1 MRGRPFGWSRQARDG
16 LTQAGTGYQQIV
28 STDGLASIWLDPPP
42 PIETDPIDSD
52 AHYDVAV
59 VGAGLT
65 GLVTAL
71 QLAQAGRRVAVLE
84 ARSVGAVT
92 TGHSTAKVTLLQGT
106 RLSTVVANHT
116 EQVAG
121 AYVEGNREAQA
132 WLTAYAA
139 AHGVQMQH
147 RDAYTY
153 ASTQSGASAV
163 RREFDIARRVGLP
176 VEMTDAV
183 ELPYPTYAAVCLPD
197 QVQIDPVEVL
207 AALARD
213 LRAAGGVL
221 SETVRVTRVV
231 RDESCHLITS
241 AGSVTADNV
250 VLATG
255 IPFLDRGLYFAKVT
269 AQRSYAMAFRGATQI
284 PQGMYISA
292 DSPTRSLRTA
302 LHNGAEVLLVGG
314 NGHPAGRHSKNP
326 SELIADLTEWTRRW
340 FEGAERTH
348 VWSAQDYEAHGG
360 VPFVGKLPRGGG
372 QVYLATGY
380 SKWGMTNAVAAALR
394 IRGEIVDDEPAWA
407 RTLGTR
413 VSKPASAIRYFR
425 ANAAMGFAAAQGWL
439 SAELHPLKDEDRT
452 PAEGTGVVGAERG
465 EPVAISTVDGR
476 TCSLSAICTHLGG
489 IVRFNDLEKSWD
501 CPLHGSRFA
510 ADGTLLE
517 GPATSNL
524 KQRSA

>member
-1 MRGRPFGWSRQARDG
+1 
-16 LTQAGTGYQQIV
+16 V
-28 STDGLASIWLDPPP
+28 CTDGLASVWFDPPP
-42 PIETDPIDSD
+42 TIETDQIDSNV
-52 AHYDVAV
+52 HYDVAV

-71 QLAQAGRRVAVLE
+71 LLAQAGRRVAVLE
-84 ARSVGAVT
+84 ARFVGAVT
-92 TGHSTAKVTLLQGT
+92 TGHSSAKVTLLQGT

-116 EQVAG
+116 EHVAG

-139 AHGVQMQH
+139 EHGVQMQH

-153 ASTQSGASAV
+153 ASTQSGVSAV
-163 RREFDIARRVGLP
+163 RREFDIARRLGLP

-197 QVQIDPVEVL
+197 QVQINPAQVL

-213 LRAAGGVL
+213 LRAAGGRL
-221 SETVRVTRVV
+221 SENVRVTRVIQN
-231 RDESCHLITS
+231 ESCQLITS
-241 AGSVTADNV
+241 AGSITADNV

-255 IPFLDRGLYFAKVT
+255 VPFLDRGLYFAKVT
-269 AQRSYAMAFRGATQI
+269 AQRSYALAFRPATEI

-292 DSPTRSLRTA
+292 DPPTRSLRTA
-302 LHNGAEVLLVGG
+302 LHNGEELLLVGG
-314 NGHPAGRHSKNP
+314 NGHPVGRHSRNP
-326 SELIADLTEWTRRW
+326 SELITDLAEWTNRW

-372 QVYLATGY
+372 RVYLATGY
-380 SKWGMTNAVAAALR
+380 SKWGMTNSVAAALR
-394 IRGEIVDDEPAWA
+394 IRGEMVDDESPWA

-413 VSKPASAIRYFR
+413 VSKPASAIRYLR
-425 ANAAMGFAAAQGWL
+425 ANAAMGVAAAQGWL
-439 SAELHPLKDEDRT
+439 SAELHPLKEDRT

-465 EPVAISTVDGR
+465 EPVAVSTVDGR
-476 TCSLSAICTHLGG
+476 TCALSAICTHLGG

-524 KQRSA
+524 KPR

>member
-1 MRGRPFGWSRQARDG
+1 
-16 LTQAGTGYQQIV
+16 V
-28 STDGLASIWLDPPP
+28 STEGLASIWFDPPP
-42 PIETDPIDSD
+42 TIETDQLASD

-71 QLAQAGRRVAVLE
+71 LLTQAGRRVAVLE
-84 ARSVGAVT
+84 ARSTGAVT
-92 TGHSTAKVTLLQGT
+92 TGHSTAKLTLLQGT
-106 RLSTVVANHT
+106 RLSTIVANHT
-116 EQVAG
+116 EHVAA
-121 AYVEGNREAQA
+121 AYLEGNREAQA

-139 AHGVQMQH
+139 GHRVQMQH

-153 ASTQSGASAV
+153 ASTQSGASAI
-163 RREFDIARRVGLP
+163 RREFDIARRLGLP
-176 VEMTDAV
+176 VEMTDAA
-183 ELPYPTYAAVCLPD
+183 ELPYPTYAAVCLRD
-197 QVQIDPVEVL
+197 QVQINPVQVL
-207 AALARD
+207 AGLARD
-213 LRAAGGVL
+213 LRAAGGRL
-221 SETVRVTRVV
+221 SENVRVRNVV
-231 RDESCHLITS
+231 RDESCRLITS
-241 AGSVTADNV
+241 AGTITADNV

-255 IPFLDRGLYFAKVT
+255 VPFLDRGLYFAKVT
-269 AQRSYAMAFRGATQI
+269 AQRSYALAFRAATPI

-292 DSPTRSLRTA
+292 DPPTRSLRTA
-302 LHNGAEVLLVGG
+302 LHNGEELLLVGG
-314 NGHPAGRHSKNP
+314 NGHPVGRHSKNP
-326 SELIADLTEWTRRW
+326 SELVADLTEWTSRW
-340 FEGAERTH
+340 FEGVERTH

-360 VPFVGKLPRGGG
+360 VPFVGRLPRGGG

-380 SKWGMTNAVAAALR
+380 SKWGMTNSVAAALR
-394 IRGEIVDDEPAWA
+394 ITGEIVDDVPPWA

-425 ANAAMGFAAAQGWL
+425 ANAAMGVAAAQGWL
-439 SAELHPLKDEDRT
+439 GAELHPLKAEDRT
-452 PAEGTGVVGAERG
+452 PAEGTGVVGADRG

-476 TCSLSAICTHLGG
+476 TCAVSAICTHLGG

-517 GPATSNL
+517 GPSTSNL

>member
-1 MRGRPFGWSRQARDG
+1 
-16 LTQAGTGYQQIV
+16 V
-28 STDGLASIWLDPPP
+28 STDGLASVWFDPPP
-42 PIETDPIDSD
+42 TIETDQIDSD
-52 AHYDVAV
+52 VHYEVAV

-71 QLAQAGRRVAVLE
+71 LLARASRRVAVLE

-92 TGHSTAKVTLLQGT
+92 TGHSSAKVTLLQGT

-116 EQVAG
+116 EHVAG
-121 AYVEGNREAQA
+121 AYLEGNREAQA

-139 AHGVQMQH
+139 DHGVQMQH

-153 ASTQSGASAV
+153 AGRQSGASAV
-163 RREFDIARRVGLP
+163 RREFDIARRLGLP

-197 QVQIDPVEVL
+197 QVQINPVQVL

-213 LRAAGGVL
+213 LRAAGGRL
-221 SETVRVTRVV
+221 SENVRVTRVL
-231 RDESCHLITS
+231 RDESCQLITS
-241 AGSVTADNV
+241 AGSIMADNV

-255 IPFLDRGLYFAKVT
+255 VPFLDRGLYFAKVT
-269 AQRSYAMAFRGATQI
+269 AQRSYALAFRTATEI

-292 DSPTRSLRTA
+292 DPPTRSLRTA
-302 LHNGAEVLLVGG
+302 LHNGEELLLVGG
-314 NGHPAGRHSKNP
+314 NGHPVGRHSRNP
-326 SELIADLTEWTRRW
+326 SELIADLADWTSRW

-372 QVYLATGY
+372 RVYLATGY
-380 SKWGMTNAVAAALR
+380 SKWGMTNSVAAALR
-394 IRGEIVDDEPAWA
+394 IRGEIVDDEPPWA

-413 VSKPASAIRYFR
+413 VSKPASAIRYVR
-425 ANAAMGFAAAQGWL
+425 ANAAMGVAAAQGWL
-439 SAELHPLKDEDRT
+439 SAELHPLKEEDRT

-465 EPVAISTVDGR
+465 EPVAVSTVDGR
-476 TCSLSAICTHLGG
+476 TCALSAICTHLGG

-517 GPATSNL
+517 GPATSSL
-524 KQRSA
+524 KPRQA

>member
-1 MRGRPFGWSRQARDG
+1 
-16 LTQAGTGYQQIV
+16 V
-28 STDGLASIWLDPPP
+28 SIDGLASIWFDPPP
-42 PIETDPIDSD
+42 KFETDQIDSD
-52 AHYDVAV
+52 ARYDVAV

-71 QLAQAGRRVAVLE
+71 LLTQAGRRVAVLE

-92 TGHSTAKVTLLQGT
+92 TGHSTAKLTLLQGT
-106 RLSTVVANHT
+106 RLSSIVANHT
-116 EQVAG
+116 EHVAG
-121 AYVEGNREAQA
+121 AYLEGNRDAQA

-139 AHGVQMQH
+139 EHRVEMQH

-163 RREFDIARRVGLP
+163 RREFDIARRLGLP
-176 VEMTDAV
+176 VEMTDAL
-183 ELPYPTYAAVCLPD
+183 ELPYPTYAAVCLRD
-197 QVQIDPVEVL
+197 QVQINPVQVL

-213 LRAAGGVL
+213 LRAAGGRL
-221 SETVRVTRVV
+221 SENVRVSRVV
-231 RDESCHLITS
+231 PDDSCQLITS
-241 AGSVTADNV
+241 AGNIKADNV

-255 IPFLDRGLYFAKVT
+255 VPFLDRGLYFAKVT
-269 AQRSYAMAFRGATQI
+269 AQRSYVLAFRVATQI

-292 DSPTRSLRTA
+292 DRPTRSLRTA
-302 LHNGAEVLLVGG
+302 AHHGEELLLVGG
-314 NGHPAGRHSKNP
+314 NGHPVGRHPRNP
-326 SELIADLTEWTRRW
+326 SELVADLTEWTSRW

-380 SKWGMTNAVAAALR
+380 SKWGMTNSVAAALR
-394 IRGEIVDDEPAWA
+394 ISGEIVDDVPPWA

-413 VSKPASAIRYFR
+413 VSKPASAIRYLR
-425 ANAAMGFAAAQGWL
+425 ANAAMGVAAAQGWL
-439 SAELHPLKDEDRT
+439 SAELHPLQDADRT

-465 EPVAISTVDGR
+465 EPVAISTIDGR
-476 TCSLSAICTHLGG
+476 TCAVSAICTHLGG

-510 ADGTLLE
+510 ADGTRLE

-524 KQRSA
+524 KQREA